1 MEELRKQ
8 LSDLI
13 NNCGLP
19 AECIYY
25 VYKDVF
31 RDLQDQYREILA
43 QKAEA
48 ANKQPTSPENEEVE

>member
-1 MEELRKQ
+1 MEELREQ

-13 NNCGLP
+13 NNCALP

-31 RDLQDQYREILA
+31 RDLQEQYNVILL
-43 QKAEA
+43 KRAEA
-48 ANKQPTSPENEEVE
+48 AKQQPTPPENEEVK

>member
-48 ANKQPTSPENEEVE
+48 ANKQSTPPENEEVE

>member
-8 LSDLI
+8 LTELI
-13 NNCGLP
+13 NSSTLP

-31 RDLQDQYREILA
+31 RDLQEQYTEILRQAEVAKQQLPA
-43 QKAEA
+43 Q
-48 ANKQPTSPENEEVE
+48 EEKEE